1 MLRWQDVANG
11 HYGEA
16 VHAVDTSGL
25 PIGRALK
32 VERAAAGV
40 PLGLVARAVGVSSG
54 HLSHIEAGRR
64 VASDE
69 LIERIRTAVRA
80 AADRSL

>member
-1 MLRWQDVANG
+1 MQ
-11 HYGEA
+11 E
-16 VHAVDTSGL
+16 VDTTGL

-32 VERAAAGV
+32 VERVAAGLT
-40 PLGLVARAVGVSSG
+40 LGRIADAVRISAG

-69 LIERIRTAVRA
+69 LVKAIRA
-80 AADRSL
+80 AIRAGRSAA